1 MVHVPIS
8 TIDRRKRRT
17 VTNKRTKQ
25 TDMRYGASPWTEQ
38 KQVMYTHRWRPESYC
53 KLHGI
58 DIVEFRAV
66 RTGDVNYVGD
76 QYPIAS
82 TAIFVA

>member
-1 MVHVPIS
+1 
-8 TIDRRKRRT
+8 
-17 VTNKRTKQ
+17 
-25 TDMRYGASPWTEQ
+25 
-38 KQVMYTHRWRPESYC
+38 MYTHRRRPESYC